1 MSEILFF
8 PWLLIK
14 EPISFGKFGLY
25 PYDKRSEVTNIID
38 GRLKSI
44 LNNYLRCF
52 YVDENRTVYATT
64 LLSINNKFEIEFN
77 ESLSNELA
85 FLVELI
91 AFCGLGSRDFFKNG
105 VNYCN
110 KDNFQLKR
118 FSITENQIA
127 YKKITRRRDGAT
139 ANGISANKFR
149 ENKPEHV
156 ILSVV
161 NLDKE
166 LLNSLVEAQSNLH
179 ASIWDNIF
187 EGILNFNLAN
197 TDSSSITINIELVF
211 LVSGFERLL
220 NSKHGKEDDLAN
232 KFIKAFETFQTIE
245 IKDCVRCNA
254 NTLKRFTKCKSVR
267 EIWIRDLFRLRGDL
281 AHGKIIKNST
291 SVWSIN
297 EHLVLGSFIFPLV
310 AKILLNKLNVYNLSK
325 NDSLSVDG
333 FESFLCQ
340 PSLNNWNDVWGKFLL
355 SKHWE
360 EVLKKDS

>member
-44 LNNYLRCF
+44 LNNYLRYF

-127 YKKITRRRDGAT
+127 YKKIIRRRDGDT

-149 ENKPEHV
+149 ENKPDHV
-156 ILSVV
+156 GLSGV

-166 LLNSLVEAQSNLH
+166 LLNSLVLAKSNLPQ
-179 ASIWDNIF
+179 SIWDNIF

-197 TDSSSITINIELVF
+197 TDSSSISINIELVF
-211 LVSGFERLL
+211 LVSAFERLL
-220 NSKHGKEDDLAN
+220 DSKNGKEHDLAN
-232 KFIKAFETFQTIE
+232 NFIEEFKAFQTIE
-245 IKDCVRCNA
+245 IKDCIRLCNL
-254 NTLKRFTKCKSVR
+254 NTLKYKSVR
-267 EIWIRDLFRLRGDL
+267 EIWIRDLFRLRGHL
-281 AHGKIIKNST
+281 AHGKIIKDFT
-291 SVWSIN
+291 LGWSIN

-310 AKILLNKLNVYNLSK
+310 AKLLLSKRNIYNLSK
-325 NDSLSVDG
+325 NDSLYIDV
-333 FESFLCQ
+333 FERFLCQ
-340 PSLNNWNDVWGKFLL
+340 PSLNSWNDIWVNFLL
-355 SKHWE
+355 SKHWK
-360 EVLKKDS
+360 EVLKKDG

>member
-14 EPISFGKFGLY
+14 EPISFGEFGLY

-44 LNNYLRCF
+44 LNNYLRYF
-52 YVDENRTVYATT
+52 YVNDNRTIYATT

-91 AFCGLGSRDFFKNG
+91 VFCGLGSRDFFKNG
-105 VNYCN
+105 LNYCN

-166 LLNSLVEAQSNLH
+166 LLNSLVKAQSILPE
-179 ASIWDNIF
+179 SIWDNIF

-197 TDSSSITINIELVF
+197 TDSSSITINIELVL
-211 LVSGFERLL
+211 LVSAFERLL
-220 NSKHGKEDDLAN
+220 NSRNGKEDTLAK
-232 KFIKAFETFQTIE
+232 KFTEAFEIFQTIE
-245 IKDCVRCNA
+245 PKDCVRCNT
-254 NTLKRFTKCKSVR
+254 NTLKRFIKCKSVR
-267 EIWIRDLFRLRGDL
+267 EIWIRDF
-281 AHGKIIKNST
+281 ANSRMKC
-291 SVWSIN
+291 N
-297 EHLVLGSFIFPLV
+297 
-310 AKILLNKLNVYNLSK
+310 
-325 NDSLSVDG
+325 G
-333 FESFLCQ
+333 F
-340 PSLNNWNDVWGKFLL
+340 
-355 SKHWE
+355 
-360 EVLKKDS
+360 

>member
-25 PYDKRSEVTNIID
+25 PYDNRSEVTNIID
-38 GRLKSI
+38 DRLKAS
-44 LNNYLRCF
+44 LNNYLRYF
-52 YVDENRTVYATT
+52 YVKENRNINATT

-91 AFCGLGSRDFFKNG
+91 VFCGLGSRDFFKNG

-127 YKKITRRRDGAT
+127 YKKMTRRRDGAT
-139 ANGISANKFR
+139 SNGISANKFR

-166 LLNSLVEAQSNLH
+166 LLNSLVLAQSNK
-179 ASIWDNIF
+179 SIWDNIF
-187 EGILNFNLAN
+187 EG
-197 TDSSSITINIELVF
+197 
-211 LVSGFERLL
+211 
-220 NSKHGKEDDLAN
+220 
-232 KFIKAFETFQTIE
+232 
-245 IKDCVRCNA
+245 
-254 NTLKRFTKCKSVR
+254 
-267 EIWIRDLFRLRGDL
+267 
-281 AHGKIIKNST
+281 
-291 SVWSIN
+291 
-297 EHLVLGSFIFPLV
+297 VL
-310 AKILLNKLNVYNLSK
+310 
-325 NDSLSVDG
+325 
-333 FESFLCQ
+333 
-340 PSLNNWNDVWGKFLL
+340 
-355 SKHWE
+355 
-360 EVLKKDS
+360 